1 MGAHYVPHGCS
12 TRFPHR
18 KKKFLFASAHEA
30 LRRRPI
36 LSTRAF
42 GATVYVIFLLTALFD
57 YVGSLQVRVDD
68 AIRQSTNVFV
78 WGY

>member
-1 MGAHYVPHGCS
+1 M
-12 TRFPHR
+12 
-18 KKKFLFASAHEA
+18 KKKRLPRVLH
-30 LRRRPI
+30 RRPI

-57 YVGSLQVRVDD
+57 YIGSLQVRVDD

-78 WGY
+78 WGTNLITGTTARFRAVFPRKK